1 MRRLNF
7 LLTAVLTYSAA
18 VSAVGQITERQRP
31 AEWANLVRGGRFMDR
46 FEAMPD
52 GNLRADVWGADSVR
66 PRFVDNGIERP
77 DLSFWGGNIVRGDDG
92 RYHLFVCGWPER
104 SEKGH
109 MTWPASTVYHTT
121 SSRPWGPYTI
131 ADTIGKG
138 HNPEVYRT
146 DDGRYVLYVI
156 DGRYVAPRLSG
167 PWTYGKFDFDTRDRR
182 VIEGLSNL
190 TFARRSDGS
199 FLMVCRGGGVWVSRD
214 GVAPYRQITERRI
227 YPAVAGE
234 FEDPVVWRDSL
245 QYHLIVNDW
254 LGRIAYYQR
263 SLDGVH
269 WLTEPGEAYAPGVS
283 FHRDGRVEHWF
294 KYERAKVLQD
304 AQGRVEQ
311 INFAVIDTIKWNDL
325 GGDRHSSK
333 NICLPMNK
341 GLLLEVLN
349 RKPITDKTR
358 TVRLRIRAEK
368 DFHPI
373 TDVDVASVRFGCYTE
388 VNYGRGARALSA
400 EADGE
405 DLILT
410 FDAAACAITPEE
422 FAPKLI
428 GADRR
433 GRLLFGYA
441 RLPYVDYRP
450 PILSSLAPR
459 YESASQSVSLTV
471 ENFGL
476 STSAKTRVAIEQ
488 GGRTVATATVSR
500 LKPYASTTLTLPLDG
515 TAWDTAAPHRVVFS
529 RNGRTVGETEFP
541 GTPTP

>member
-52 GNLRADVWGADSVR
+52 GDLRADVWGADSVR

-77 DLSFWGGNIVRGDDG
+77 DLSFWGGNILRGDDG
-92 RYHLFVCGWPER
+92 RYHLFVCGWPE
-104 SEKGH
+104 SAEKGH

-156 DGRYVAPRLSG
+156 DGRYVSTSLSG

-459 YESASQSVSLTV
+459 YDSASQSVSLTV

-488 GGRTVATATVSR
+488 GGRTIATASLGR
-500 LKPYASTTLTLPLDG
+500 LKPYASTTLNLSLDG
-515 TAWDTAAPHRVVFS
+515 AAWDATAPHRVVFS

>member
-52 GNLRADVWGADSVR
+52 GDLRADVWGADSVR

-167 PWTYGKFDFDTRDRR
+167 PWTYGQFDFDTRDRR

-441 RLPYVDYRP
+441 SLPYVNYRP
-450 PILSSLAPR
+450 AILSSMAPV
-459 YESASQSVSLTV
+459 YDSASQRISLTV

-476 STSAKTRVAIEQ
+476 STSAKARVAIEQ
-488 GGRTVATATVSR
+488 GGRTIATATVSR
-500 LKPYASTTLTLPLDG
+500 LKPYASTTLNLSLDG
-515 TAWDTAAPHRVVFS
+515 AAWDAAAPHRVVFS

>member
-1 MRRLNF
+1 MRVTICDSKKELGRLAAAEGASYIKAAIEENGEANVVFVTGKSQVDTLLNLAKADIDWSCVNVFHLDEFIGLKKDSISSSRYF
-7 LLTAVLTYSAA
+7 LQEFFLSHI
-18 VSAVGQITERQRP
+18 SAVKSYTPIDSDESRLEKTVGKLNALMASHRLDVAFICIGENGHLAFNDPP
-31 AEWANLVRGGRFMDR
+31 A
-46 FEAMPD
+46 
-52 GNLRADVWGADSVR
+52 
-66 PRFVDNGIERP
+66 
-77 DLSFWGGNIVRGDDG
+77 
-92 RYHLFVCGWPER
+92 
-104 SEKGH
+104 
-109 MTWPASTVYHTT
+109 
-121 SSRPWGPYTI
+121 
-131 ADTIGKG
+131 
-138 HNPEVYRT
+138 
-146 DDGRYVLYVI
+146 
-156 DGRYVAPRLSG
+156 
-167 PWTYGKFDFDTRDRR
+167 DFDTRDRR

-459 YESASQSVSLTV
+459 YDSASQSVSLTV

-515 TAWDTAAPHRVVFS
+515 TAWDAAAPHRVVFS
-529 RNGRTVGETEFP
+529 RNGRTMGETEFP

>member
-31 AEWANLVRGGRFMDR
+31 VEWANLVRGGRFMDR

-52 GNLRADVWGADSVR
+52 GDLRADVWGADSVR

-146 DDGRYVLYVI
+146 DDGHYVLYVI
-156 DGRYVAPRLSG
+156 DGRYVSTSLSG
-167 PWTYGKFDFDTRDRR
+167 PWTYGKFDFETRDRR
-182 VIEGLSNL
+182 VIEGHSNL

-214 GVAPYRQITERRI
+214 GLAPYRQITERRI

-388 VNYGRGARALSA
+388 VNYGRGARALRA

-410 FDAAACAITPEE
+410 FDAAACAITSEE

-428 GADRR
+428 GSDRR

-441 RLPYVDYRP
+441 SLPYVDYRP

-459 YESASQSVSLTV
+459 YDSASQSVSLTV

-515 TAWDTAAPHRVVFS
+515 TAWDAAAPHRVVFS
-529 RNGRTVGETEFP
+529 RNGHTLNETEFP
-541 GTPTP
+541 GTPKQ